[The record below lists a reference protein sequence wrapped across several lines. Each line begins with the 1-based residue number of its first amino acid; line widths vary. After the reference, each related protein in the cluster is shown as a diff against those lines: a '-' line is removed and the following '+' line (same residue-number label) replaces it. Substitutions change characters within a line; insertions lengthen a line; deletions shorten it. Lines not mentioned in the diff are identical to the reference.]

1 MQFKLK
7 HTILIVG
14 CFFYTGTFLIGQNII
29 SNGDFEQNTSGWDTY
44 FGSGYAGTLTQ
55 NTISH
60 SGSYSA
66 RINVT
71 QVPSTPLVRNAQ
83 LKTTDF
89 HIQAGHDYH
98 LSMWL
103 RADKN
108 VDIELILVK
117 NTTPWTW
124 LVAKTI
130 SLNTSYQHVDL
141 LETNAPFTTD
151 DDVRLAIRCGNE
163 VAKIY
168 VDDVVLTDCTS
179 PSGYSSLQTSVT
191 GKGTIKIQDNSNT
204 NKCIL
209 ACNDEYPINT
219 TVSLQHEAEPGY
231 SFSGWSGA
239 CSGNGAC
246 NVTLDQAKF
255 VGAHFSLTGTDNSIL
270 NYRNITDWENTG
282 HVGAI
287 TYEGNIIDMTQ
298 PPYNCVGNGTFNNY
312 QALLDVLND
321 VKTMPGFNIV
331 YFPQGEYY
339 IEGFKSF
346 YIPSNT
352 VLRGEC
358 STNTTLKIKPTKETD
373 STNHRNHIFQLRL
386 WNSLTSGYENLLGG
400 YHKGSNQLIVNNS
413 SNFNVGDFIDL
424 RQDNDTIKMYSNR
437 VNNGITDATFEDAW
451 NGSALDCV
459 GEVFKI
465 LEKNSNV
472 LVIDKVLHFT
482 YDPKLRPRIKK
493 LNNIIENAG
502 IENIKI
508 KRITTKECD
517 NIKMENCYNCWVRN
531 IESDYTTKS
540 HISVTRSYHAEITG
554 NYLHHSYDYG
564 GGGHGYGVAMNQR
577 SSNCLVENNIF
588 FTLRHAMVLSYS
600 PNGNVFGYNYSEES
614 WDPCGTTVFGI
625 CIGDQKAD
633 ISLHG
638 FYPLMNLFEGNV
650 VEFIHNSDWW
660 GPSGPGNTFY
670 RNRALLEDFMI
681 DDNSDYQNVV
691 ANEIVDGFD
700 IHSSVDYTLKHSNNY
715 NQGTIDNNSKINLLP
730 NSLYKDNLIPNFCDK
745 FPFPQI
751 GPVSWLVNNSGSYPF
766 NRSKNPA
773 EFRYKNATN
782 KVDCLT
788 PCSLNSG
795 LAENYHSCTNS
806 ISVNLNT
813 QNNYSRL
820 YGFGINTV
828 PTSNIGSGDVPDFYI
843 KLYENGSLVQSTS
856 SNPIETYPDAYI
868 KISSII
874 LDPTANYEVKLYD
887 ADPWPNPDDYLGNVT
902 FSGNNPNQIQTNYIG
917 SELLQMFL
925 NLNHYETLFAWN
937 DGVTTN
943 PRTFNQNGT
952 YIVEITQ
959 SDGCVFYDTTNVA
972 VIGPPQ
978 TAGIHTW
985 VGVDTDWFSACN
997 WDKNHVPSYNND
1009 VYIPNN
1015 TSNMPV
1021 ISGTG
1026 FVTGF
1031 DMNDDGNINNLD
1043 ETPGKAYCKTI
1054 EIESGGQLEIQATSG
1069 AQLIIKD

>member
-1 MQFKLK
+1 MLIHLK
-7 HTILIVG
+7 HTILILG
-14 CFFYTGTFLIGQNII
+14 CIFYTGTFLIGQNII
-29 SNGDFEQNTSGWDTY
+29 SNGDFENNTSGWDTY
-44 FGSGYAGTLTQ
+44 FASGYAGSLSQSTV
-55 NTISH
+55 SH

-71 QVPSTPLVRNAQ
+71 QVPSTPLTKDAQ

-103 RADKN
+103 KADKN
-108 VDIELILVK
+108 VDVLLILIK

-124 LVAKTI
+124 LASKTV

-141 LETNAPFTTD
+141 LETSAPFTTD

-179 PSGYSSLQTSVT
+179 PSGYTSLQTSVT

-204 NKCIL
+204 NECIL
-209 ACNDEYPINT
+209 ACNDQYPTNT

-270 NYRNITDWENTG
+270 DYRNITDWENTG

-287 TYEGNIIDMTQ
+287 PYDGNIIDMTQ
-298 PPYNCVGNGTFNNY
+298 PPYNCVGDGVTNNY

-321 VKTMPGFNIV
+321 VKTKPGFNIV

-358 STNTTLKIKPTKETD
+358 PTNTTLKLKPTKETD
-373 STNHRNHIFQLRL
+373 STNNRNHIFQLRL

-424 RQDNDTIKMYSNR
+424 RQDNDTIKMFSNR
-437 VNNGITDATFEDAW
+437 VNNGISSTTFEDAW

-465 LEKNSNV
+465 LEKNGNI
-472 LVIDKVLHFT
+472 LIIDKILHFT
-482 YDPKLRPRIKK
+482 YDPKLNPRIKK

-508 KRITTKECD
+508 KKITSKECD

-540 HISVTRSYHAEITG
+540 HISVTRSYHAEITD

-564 GGGHGYGVAMNQR
+564 GGGHGYGVAMNHR

-588 FTLRHAMVLSYS
+588 FTLRHAMVVSYS

-614 WDPCGTTVFGI
+614 WDPCGTTVFGV

-650 VEFIHNSDWW
+650 VEFVHNSDWW
-660 GPSGPGNTFY
+660 GPSGPGNTFF

-681 DDNSDYQNVV
+681 DDNSHYQNVV

-700 IHSSVDYTLKHSNNY
+700 IHSSVDFTLKHSNNY
-715 NQGTIDNNSKINLLP
+715 NQGTIDNNSHIWMLP
-730 NSLYKDNLIPNFCDK
+730 NSLYKKSHIPNFCDG

-751 GPVSWLVNNSGSYPF
+751 GPVDWLQNNSGTYPF

-773 EFRYKNATN
+773 EFRFKNATD
-782 KVDCLT
+782 KVECLA
-788 PCSLNSG
+788 PCNFNTGLQDSYSTCNTTLSVTLN
-795 LAENYHSCTNS
+795 A
-806 ISVNLNT
+806 
-813 QNNYSRL
+813 QNDYTRL
-820 YGFGINTV
+820 YGVGIYSV
-828 PTSNIGSGDVPDFYI
+828 PSTYGSETPDFYI
-843 KLYENGSLVQSTS
+843 ELYKDGSLIQTTI
-856 SNPIETYPDAYI
+856 SNPVESNVDAYI

-874 LDPTANYEVKLYD
+874 LIASSNYEIKVYD
-887 ADPWPNPDDYLGNVT
+887 KDVTYHDYLGSVT
-902 FSGNNPNQIQTNYIG
+902 FSGNNPQYYQTNFIG
-917 SELLQMFL
+917 GELLGIRL
-925 NLNHYETLFAWN
+925 NKFDYKTRYLWN
-937 DGVTTN
+937 DGVVTN
-943 PRTFNQNGT
+943 PRTFTQSGT
-952 YIVEITQ
+952 YTVEVTQGNGCITH
-959 SDGCVFYDTTNVA
+959 DTTTISVL
-972 VIGPPQ
+972 GPPQ
-978 TAGIHTW
+978 TTGLHTW

-1009 VYIPNN
+1009 VYIP
-1015 TSNMPV
+1015 SNASNLPV
-1021 ISGTG
+1021 ISGSG

-1031 DMNDDGNINNLD
+1031 DMNNDGNINNLD

-1054 EIESGGQLEIQATSG
+1054 EIENGGQLLIQVTNG
-1069 AQLIIKD
+1069 AQLVIQD

>member
-1 MQFKLK
+1 M
-7 HTILIVG
+7 
-14 CFFYTGTFLIGQNII
+14 
-29 SNGDFEQNTSGWDTY
+29 
-44 FGSGYAGTLTQ
+44 
-55 NTISH
+55 
-60 SGSYSA
+60 
-66 RINVT
+66 
-71 QVPSTPLVRNAQ
+71 
-83 LKTTDF
+83 
-89 HIQAGHDYH
+89 
-98 LSMWL
+98 
-103 RADKN
+103 
-108 VDIELILVK
+108 
-117 NTTPWTW
+117 
-124 LVAKTI
+124 
-130 SLNTSYQHVDL
+130 
-141 LETNAPFTTD
+141 
-151 DDVRLAIRCGNE
+151 
-163 VAKIY
+163 
-168 VDDVVLTDCTS
+168 
-179 PSGYSSLQTSVT
+179 
-191 GKGTIKIQDNSNT
+191 
-204 NKCIL
+204 
-209 ACNDEYPINT
+209 
-219 TVSLQHEAEPGY
+219 
-231 SFSGWSGA
+231 
-239 CSGNGAC
+239 
-246 NVTLDQAKF
+246 
-255 VGAHFSLTGTDNSIL
+255 
-270 NYRNITDWENTG
+270 
-282 HVGAI
+282 
-287 TYEGNIIDMTQ
+287 
-298 PPYNCVGNGTFNNY
+298 
-312 QALLDVLND
+312 
-321 VKTMPGFNIV
+321 
-331 YFPQGEYY
+331 
-339 IEGFKSF
+339 
-346 YIPSNT
+346 
-352 VLRGEC
+352 
-358 STNTTLKIKPTKETD
+358 
-373 STNHRNHIFQLRL
+373 
-386 WNSLTSGYENLLGG
+386 
-400 YHKGSNQLIVNNS
+400 
-413 SNFNVGDFIDL
+413 
-424 RQDNDTIKMYSNR
+424 
-437 VNNGITDATFEDAW
+437 
-451 NGSALDCV
+451 
-459 GEVFKI
+459 
-465 LEKNSNV
+465 
-472 LVIDKVLHFT
+472 
-482 YDPKLRPRIKK
+482 
-493 LNNIIENAG
+493 
-502 IENIKI
+502 
-508 KRITTKECD
+508 
-517 NIKMENCYNCWVRN
+517 
-531 IESDYTTKS
+531 
-540 HISVTRSYHAEITG
+540 
-554 NYLHHSYDYG
+554 
-564 GGGHGYGVAMNQR
+564 
-577 SSNCLVENNIF
+577 
-588 FTLRHAMVLSYS
+588 
-600 PNGNVFGYNYSEES
+600 
-614 WDPCGTTVFGI
+614 
-625 CIGDQKAD
+625 
-633 ISLHG
+633 
-638 FYPLMNLFEGNV
+638 

-730 NSLYKDNLIPNFCDK
+730 NSLYKDDLIPNFCDK

-828 PTSNIGSGDVPDFYI
+828 PTSNIGAGDEPDFYI
-843 KLYENGSLVQSTS
+843 KLYKNGSLVQSTS

-887 ADPWPNPDDYLGNVT
+887 ADPWPNPDDYLGNIT

-959 SDGCVFYDTTNVA
+959 SDGCMFYDTTNVA

>member
-1 MQFKLK
+1 MLF
-7 HTILIVG
+7 
-14 CFFYTGTFLIGQNII
+14 
-29 SNGDFEQNTSGWDTY
+29 
-44 FGSGYAGTLTQ
+44 
-55 NTISH
+55 
-60 SGSYSA
+60 
-66 RINVT
+66 
-71 QVPSTPLVRNAQ
+71 
-83 LKTTDF
+83 
-89 HIQAGHDYH
+89 
-98 LSMWL
+98 
-103 RADKN
+103 
-108 VDIELILVK
+108 
-117 NTTPWTW
+117 
-124 LVAKTI
+124 
-130 SLNTSYQHVDL
+130 
-141 LETNAPFTTD
+141 
-151 DDVRLAIRCGNE
+151 
-163 VAKIY
+163 
-168 VDDVVLTDCTS
+168 
-179 PSGYSSLQTSVT
+179 
-191 GKGTIKIQDNSNT
+191 
-204 NKCIL
+204 
-209 ACNDEYPINT
+209 
-219 TVSLQHEAEPGY
+219 
-231 SFSGWSGA
+231 
-239 CSGNGAC
+239 
-246 NVTLDQAKF
+246 
-255 VGAHFSLTGTDNSIL
+255 
-270 NYRNITDWENTG
+270 
-282 HVGAI
+282 
-287 TYEGNIIDMTQ
+287 
-298 PPYNCVGNGTFNNY
+298 
-312 QALLDVLND
+312 
-321 VKTMPGFNIV
+321 
-331 YFPQGEYY
+331 
-339 IEGFKSF
+339 
-346 YIPSNT
+346 
-352 VLRGEC
+352 
-358 STNTTLKIKPTKETD
+358 
-373 STNHRNHIFQLRL
+373 
-386 WNSLTSGYENLLGG
+386 
-400 YHKGSNQLIVNNS
+400 
-413 SNFNVGDFIDL
+413 
-424 RQDNDTIKMYSNR
+424 
-437 VNNGITDATFEDAW
+437 
-451 NGSALDCV
+451 
-459 GEVFKI
+459 
-465 LEKNSNV
+465 
-472 LVIDKVLHFT
+472 
-482 YDPKLRPRIKK
+482 
-493 LNNIIENAG
+493 
-502 IENIKI
+502 
-508 KRITTKECD
+508 
-517 NIKMENCYNCWVRN
+517 
-531 IESDYTTKS
+531 
-540 HISVTRSYHAEITG
+540 RS
-554 NYLHHSYDYG
+554 
-564 GGGHGYGVAMNQR
+564 
-577 SSNCLVENNIF
+577 
-588 FTLRHAMVLSYS
+588 
-600 PNGNVFGYNYSEES
+600 NYSEVS
-614 WDPCGTTVFGI
+614 YDPSANDI
-625 CIGDQKAD
+625 KAD

-650 VEFIHNSDWW
+650 VEYIHSSDWW
-660 GPSGPGNTFY
+660 GPSGPGNTFF
-670 RNRALLEDFMI
+670 RNRATEEKFFI
-681 DDNSDYQNVV
+681 SDNSDYQNVV

-887 ADPWPNPDDYLGNVT
+887 ADPWPNPDDYLGNIT

-959 SDGCVFYDTTNVA
+959 SDGCIFYDTTNVA

-1031 DMNDDGNINNLD
+1031 
-1043 ETPGKAYCKTI
+1043 
-1054 EIESGGQLEIQATSG
+1054 EIGRASCRERV
-1069 AQLIIKD
+1069 